1 MTKFHFAAATAAIAL
16 LTAAQA
22 QAHAKLV
29 SSTPAEGATV
39 AAPKQLVLK
48 FSEKLQPK
56 FSGVALTMPAMN
68 NRAMAT
74 KVSVAK
80 DGVTMTATPTQP
92 LTPGA
97 YAVSWHAV
105 TADTHRMQGTY
116 NFTVR

>member
-1 MTKFHFAAATAAIAL
+1 MTKFHIASAMAAVAL

-29 SSTPAEGATV
+29 SSTPAEGAIV
-39 AAPKQLVLK
+39 AAPKVLVLK

-56 FSGVALTMPAMN
+56 FSGVVLTMPSMN
-68 NRAMAT
+68 DTAMAT

-92 LTPGA
+92 LAPGT
-97 YAVSWHAV
+97 YTVSWHAV
-105 TADTHRMQGTY
+105 TADTHKMEGKL

>member
-29 SSTPAEGATV
+29 SSTPAEGSTV
-39 AAPKQLVLK
+39 AAPKQIVLQ

-56 FSGVALTMPAMN
+56 FSGAAITMPAMN
-68 NRAMAT
+68 NTAMGA

-97 YAVSWHAV
+97 YTISWHAV
-105 TADTHRMQGTY
+105 TADTHKMEGKV